1 MSFLSSLF
9 GRRTDE
15 DVEDTEQQEEAG
27 SEQEPAHGRRV
38 SDFPELHPGMSLSVT
53 IHKGEPLLAGRLTEH
68 NDKEISIER
77 KPGQLSFATCAL
89 GTEACVR
96 GISNASMPFDLK
108 GVVVE
113 STRVKCRIK
122 DLEVIPYNE
131 NRVNFRL
138 TLHTPISLYDQN
150 DALLESPEEAELVDI
165 SVTGACFQSE
175 YIHGEGEVLKM
186 KVQIE
191 DYVPRTLLGQI
202 IRVEEAEDNKFR
214 YGFLFA
220 QLNDAETSALTKE
233 LFNVQVG
240 YKREHRRDGPGHW

>member
-15 DVEDTEQQEEAG
+15 DVEDLEEQEEEA
-27 SEQEPAHGRRV
+27 EQEPAHGRRV
-38 SDFPELHPGMSLSVT
+38 SDFPDLHSGMSLSVT
-53 IHKGEPLLAGRLTEH
+53 IHKGEPLLAGRLTECSGR
-68 NDKEISIER
+68 EISIER

-96 GISNASMPFDLK
+96 GISDASMPFDLK
-108 GVVVE
+108 GVIVE
-113 STRVKCRIK
+113 STRVKCRVK

-138 TLHTPISLYDQN
+138 TLHAPISLYDQ
-150 DALLESPEEAELVDI
+150 DDTLLENPEEAELVDI

-175 YIHGEGEVLKM
+175 YIHGEGEVLRM

-191 DYVPRTLLGQI
+191 DYVPRTILGQV

-220 QLNDAETSALTKE
+220 QLDELETSTLTKE

-240 YKREHRRDGPGHW
+240 YKRERRRDGPGHW